1 MTINSN
7 NTFTSIN
14 LTNNKKVSNE
24 ENKDDVKNDVKKL
37 SKEETIIKARNDYKG
52 EVDTRIKMLNEHYS
66 KVVQFTKQFESP
78 MNHMHG
84 KYFNPGYQYYIEG
97 LTDRERSAAYK
108 NEFHY
113 FKSGEL
119 TGGSFLDP
127 IFRERGFLY
136 GDVEVARN
144 KAFQRQEV
152 NNQFSE
158 LLDLNKLSLPQDS
171 KLRFTIDPNGYKVSI
186 SGLEDK
192 NLINSLQNALNG
204 DNAKQLFY
212 HILYSASNGS
222 SQVSDEKYN
231 RFSVIRDTM
240 DITGYNLNDLN
251 LVDGKFLTNEGI
263 DIFDIYKENIKNS
276 DQIPDQFKGL
286 HISSYKR
293 DLDNLILNGFHSTPD
308 LLLSIDYQNG
318 SFYDVFQAE
327 NFGAGKTDWID
338 ELHNSK
344 NINPIYV

>member
-1 MTINSN
+1 MIINSN
-7 NTFTSIN
+7 SSYSSIS
-14 LTNNKKVSNE
+14 LTNNKKVLNE
-24 ENKDDVKNDVKKL
+24 ENKNNVDNKEEKL
-37 SKEETIIKARNDYKG
+37 SKEETLIKARNEYKG
-52 EVDTRIKMLNEHYS
+52 ELALRIKMLNEHYS
-66 KVVQFTKQFESP
+66 KVIQFTKQFESP

-84 KYFNPGYQYYIEG
+84 KYFNPGYKYYIEG
-97 LTDRERSAAYK
+97 LTDKERSAAYK

-152 NNQFSE
+152 NKQFSE
-158 LLDLNKLSLPQDS
+158 LLDVNKLSLPQDT

-192 NLINSLQNALNG
+192 NLINSLQDALNG

-240 DITGYNLNDLN
+240 DMTGYNLNDLK
-251 LVDGKFLTNEGI
+251 LVDGKFLTQEGI
-263 DIFDIYKENIKNS
+263 DIFEIYKENIKNS

-286 HISSYKR
+286 ATSSYKK
-293 DLDNLILNGFHSTPD
+293 DLDNLAQNGFHSVPD

-327 NFGAGKTDWID
+327 NFGSGKTDWID
-338 ELHNSK
+338 DLQNSK
-344 NINPIYV
+344 KINPIYV